1 MSQGNKS
8 ELAVWHDLVRRVTY
22 HIPAVTKFHEY
33 KLLPSYNVLIS
44 HCKRANHVMKLAL
57 SAPLSTSPFLT
68 CFTQFGWH
76 VDSSGNVCITWEAEG
91 EDSDSDEADLD
102 DSDQDEED
110 TNLFEDEA
118 HCLDYQTVTSEAAQQ
133 QSSAI
138 QQYALGMRKLST
150 LKEEKIKLEEQAG
163 IVEQV
168 NFITTPQLVEAMLN
182 EATKLRRGGG

>member
-1 MSQGNKS
+1 MHPCQ
-8 ELAVWHDLVRRVTY
+8 L
-22 HIPAVTKFHEY
+22 
-33 KLLPSYNVLIS
+33 
-44 HCKRANHVMKLAL
+44 
-57 SAPLSTSPFLT
+57 PFLT
-68 CFTQFGWH
+68 CLTQFGWH
-76 VDSSGNVCITWEAEG
+76 VDSSGNACITWEAEG

-138 QQYALGMRKLST
+138 QQYALRMRKLST

-182 EATKLRRGGG
+182 EATKLRKGGGMES